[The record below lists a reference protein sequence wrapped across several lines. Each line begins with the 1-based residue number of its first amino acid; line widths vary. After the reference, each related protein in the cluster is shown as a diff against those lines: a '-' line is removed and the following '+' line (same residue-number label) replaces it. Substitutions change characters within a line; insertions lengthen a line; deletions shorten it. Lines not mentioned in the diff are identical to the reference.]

1 MRDIGEVIRQ
11 KKAEQNKLAYEI
23 DMLNNVLRM
32 LEEPAPSEEE
42 VLSKT
47 IGGSGTANAPNK
59 WP

>member
-32 LEEPAPSEEE
+32 LEEPAPTEED
-42 VLSKT
+42 VIAKS
-47 IGGSGTANAPNK
+47 IGGAVSTPNK